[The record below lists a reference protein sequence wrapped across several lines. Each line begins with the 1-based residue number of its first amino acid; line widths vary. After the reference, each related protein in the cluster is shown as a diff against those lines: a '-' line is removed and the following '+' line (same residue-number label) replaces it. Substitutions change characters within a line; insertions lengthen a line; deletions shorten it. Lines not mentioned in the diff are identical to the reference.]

1 MSTPTDQSTE
11 CSQENMGDTNTKNDE
26 ASNGLKSEKDYFHS
40 TRYKQLYAYFIVALR
55 NCSEETRNEFADAL
69 EELDLDEVDVEKQCR
84 RLEDLGDE

>member
-1 MSTPTDQSTE
+1 MTTDQSRP
-11 CSQENMGDTNTKNDE
+11 CSQENMGASDSKSE

-40 TRYKQLYAYFIVALR
+40 TRYKQIFSYFIVSLR

-69 EELDLDEVDVEKQCR
+69 EELDLDDVDVEKECR